1 MSIRRGLRNWLLET
15 DSDPS
20 VRFRVLRELLDR
32 PADDPVVVRAQ
43 KAIGRKGWA
52 AQLLRG
58 QHPEGQWVTP
68 GSSAYE
74 LYRPKYV
81 ATNWRLLV
89 LADLG
94 LTRKTPRVAKAV
106 GLFLRR
112 FSGPSGDLGGRGGE
126 VCFTGNALR
135 MLARFGYRKDP
146 RTGAAIDWLVRHQKH
161 DGGVDCLLPA
171 HRAADRSGDLTRV
184 CPVPPRATDPPG
196 LRAIQRGAE
205 FYLPRPLFP

>member
-89 LADLG
+89 LPALG
-94 LTRKTPRVAKAV
+94 LTRKTPRGAKTA
-106 GLFLRR
+106 GRFLRR
-112 FSGPSGDLGGRGGE
+112 SSRPSNEARSSISSAVSSARGPPPTVPG
-126 VCFTGNALR
+126 
-135 MLARFGYRKDP
+135 FGS
-146 RTGAAIDWLVRHQKH
+146 TI
-161 DGGVDCLLPA
+161 
-171 HRAADRSGDLTRV
+171 RSTTITTSSS
-184 CPVPPRATDPPG
+184 AST
-196 LRAIQRGAE
+196 
-205 FYLPRPLFP
+205 Y

>member
-58 QHPEGQWVTP
+58 QHPEGQWETP

-81 ATNWRLLV
+81 ATNWRLL
-89 LADLG
+89 L
-94 LTRKTPRVAKAV
+94 
-106 GLFLRR
+106 
-112 FSGPSGDLGGRGGE
+112 
-126 VCFTGNALR
+126 
-135 MLARFGYRKDP
+135 
-146 RTGAAIDWLVRHQKH
+146 
-161 DGGVDCLLPA
+161 
-171 HRAADRSGDLTRV
+171 
-184 CPVPPRATDPPG
+184 
-196 LRAIQRGAE
+196 
-205 FYLPRPLFP
+205 LPRPRLTRNTPRARPEVGRFLRPFSS

>member
-81 ATNWRLLV
+81 ATNWRLL
-89 LADLG
+89 LLPHLG
-94 LTRKTPRVAKAV
+94 PTKKTPGGPRRSARPSKEARSSISSAV
-106 GLFLRR
+106 SSAR
-112 FSGPSGDLGGRGGE
+112 GPPPTVPG
-126 VCFTGNALR
+126 
-135 MLARFGYRKDP
+135 FGS
-146 RTGAAIDWLVRHQKH
+146 TI
-161 DGGVDCLLPA
+161 
-171 HRAADRSGDLTRV
+171 RSTTITTSSS
-184 CPVPPRATDPPG
+184 AST
-196 LRAIQRGAE
+196 
-205 FYLPRPLFP
+205 Y